1 MAPKRRDNIGR
12 ILQIGEWQEPNGRYR
27 YMYNDALGKRK
38 IVYSWRLTEADPVP
52 AHRRKDIPLREKE
65 KRVMSL
71 FMQGISGS
79 DMTVVELVERYI
91 SLKSGVKQ
99 STLANYKT
107 VINNLKKTEFAYRH
121 MDQVKLSDVKMFLIS
136 LQRNGL
142 GYSSIHNIRGALRPA
157 FQMAVDDD
165 MILKNPFD
173 FEMGTVINNDSNKR
187 EAISPLDEKRF
198 MDFVKNDSHY
208 FKYYD
213 GFLLLF
219 RTGLRISEFCG
230 LTVKDLDFDEE
241 VINVDHQLQRS
252 RNMKYYIESTK
263 TTSGTRKIP
272 MTEEV
277 KELCQRIVAN
287 RNRPKREP
295 IIDGYGGF
303 LFFDKEGKPMVALH
317 WEKYMQQAREKYNRE
332 HALQLPPITP
342 HVCRHTFCSNMA
354 REGINPKT
362 LQYLMGHADIAVT
375 MNVYTHLGLDDARVE
390 LARLK
395 EAKNELKFKKII

>member
-1 MAPKRRDNIGR
+1 MAPKRRDNKGR

-65 KRVMSL
+65 KQVMSL

-121 MDQVKLSDVKMFLIS
+121 VDQVKLSDAKMFLIS

-142 GYSSIHNIRGALRPA
+142 GYSSIHNIRGVLRPA

-187 EAISPLDEKRF
+187 EAISPQDEKRF
-198 MDFVKNDSHY
+198 MDFVKNDPHY
-208 FKYYD
+208 NKYYD

-219 RTGLRISEFCG
+219 KTGLRISEFCG

-252 RNMKYYIESTK
+252 RNMK
-263 TTSGTRKIP
+263 
-272 MTEEV
+272 
-277 KELCQRIVAN
+277 
-287 RNRPKREP
+287 
-295 IIDGYGGF
+295 
-303 LFFDKEGKPMVALH
+303 
-317 WEKYMQQAREKYNRE
+317 
-332 HALQLPPITP
+332 
-342 HVCRHTFCSNMA
+342 
-354 REGINPKT
+354 
-362 LQYLMGHADIAVT
+362 
-375 MNVYTHLGLDDARVE
+375 
-390 LARLK
+390 
-395 EAKNELKFKKII
+395 

>member
-1 MAPKRRDNIGR
+1 M
-12 ILQIGEWQEPNGRYR
+12 
-27 YMYNDALGKRK
+27 
-38 IVYSWRLTEADPVP
+38 P

-65 KRVMSL
+65 KQVMSL

-99 STLANYKT
+99 STLAKYKT
-107 VINNLKKTEFAYRH
+107 VSNNLKKTEFAYRH
-121 MDQVKLSDVKMFLIS
+121 VDQVKLSDAKMFLIS

-142 GYSSIHNIRGALRPA
+142 GYSSIHNIRGVLRPA

-187 EAISPLDEKRF
+187 EAISPQDEKRF

-208 FKYYD
+208 CKYYD

-219 RTGLRISEFCG
+219 KTGLRISEFCG

-263 TTSGTRKIP
+263 TTSGTRKIA
-272 MTEEV
+272 MTDEV
-277 KELCQRIVAN
+277 KKLCQRIVAN
-287 RNRPKREP
+287 RDRPKREP
-295 IIDGYGGF
+295 VIDGYGGF
-303 LFFDKEGKPMVALH
+303 LFFDKEGKPMVAVH
-317 WEKYMQQAREKYNRE
+317 WGKYMQHARDEYNRE
-332 HALQLPPITP
+332 HALQLPLITP

-362 LQYLMGHADIAVT
+362 LQYLMGHFDIAVT
-375 MNVYTHLGLDDARVE
+375 MNVYTHLGLDDAREE